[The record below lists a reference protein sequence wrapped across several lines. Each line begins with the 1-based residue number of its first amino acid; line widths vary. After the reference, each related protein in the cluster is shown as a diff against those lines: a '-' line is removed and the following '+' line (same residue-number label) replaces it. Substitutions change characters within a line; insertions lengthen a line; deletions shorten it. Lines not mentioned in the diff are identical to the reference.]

1 MGLHEL
7 ILSGSTF
14 CLPSH
19 GTFDLVLF
27 FPHFI
32 EKNTMLQ
39 MSHAVTPVLP
49 SACAEL
55 LGGSGGGV
63 LSSSYFPGFP
73 LSSWNSGLIHSTSFP
88 SLLCKNVNHFHY
100 TLLFVLH
107 KYYQTVSGDQK
118 ALTSLPPPSWP
129 PKSRGHGSSSPLKLS
144 LPRLCL
150 LPKWQH
156 R

>member
-1 MGLHEL
+1 MDLHKL

-14 CLPSH
+14 CLPSQ

-32 EKNTMLQ
+32 ERNTILP
-39 MSHAVTPVLP
+39 MSHDITPVLP

-55 LGGSGGGV
+55 LGGGGGGGV

-73 LSSWNSGLIHSTSFP
+73 LSSWNSGLVHSTSFP
-88 SLLCKNVNHFHY
+88 SLLYENLNHFHY

-107 KYYQTVSGDQK
+107 KYYQAVSRDQK
-118 ALTSLPPPSWP
+118 ALTSLPPPS
-129 PKSRGHGSSSPLKLS
+129 
-144 LPRLCL
+144 
-150 LPKWQH
+150 
-156 R
+156 